1 MELVRIDGSLGEGG
15 GQILRSALALSA
27 ISGRPLEIFNIRAK
41 RRNPGLQ
48 HQHLTSVKAAAAV
61 ANAEMEGAELGS
73 TRLLFRPRGIK
84 CGEFSFDVGT
94 AGSIT
99 LVLQTL
105 LPMLVFAPCP
115 SRVKIRG
122 GTDVPM
128 APPVDYFTNVVL
140 KALEPMGV
148 RAELRLIRRGHYPRG
163 GGLVELSTAPSD
175 ELAAVRWLERGR
187 LLRVAGISHA
197 VNLPRHVAERQAKA
211 AEEALRGLGTPINI
225 EVEHR
230 EDGLGPGSAIVLWAE
245 TDRGMRIGA
254 DALGERGKPAEAVG
268 REAAEKLSAE
278 LATGAALDSHMGDMI
293 VLYMALAR
301 GRSEVVASRLTS
313 HLETNIFVV
322 EQFLPV
328 KFSYSGKEPVK
339 IAVDGVGFKRG
350 AML

>member
-1 MELVRIDGSLGEGG
+1 MGEGG
-15 GQILRSALALSA
+15 GQILRTALALSA
-27 ISGRPLEIFNIRAK
+27 ISGRPFEIFNIRAK
-41 RRNPGLQ
+41 RKNPGLQ
-48 HQHLTSVKAAAAV
+48 HQHLTSVEAAAAV
-61 ANAEMEGAELGS
+61 ASAELEGARLGS
-73 TRLLFRPRGIK
+73 TRLVFRPRGLK

-115 SRVKIRG
+115 SKVRVRG

-128 APPVDYFTNVVL
+128 APPIDYFAGVVL
-140 KALEPMGV
+140 KMLEPMGV

-163 GGLVELSTAPSD
+163 GGLVELSVTPAD

-187 LLRVAGISHA
+187 PLRVAGVSHA

-211 AEEALRGLGTPINI
+211 AEEALRGLGVPIGI

-230 EDGLGPGSAIVLWAE
+230 EDGLGPGSGIVLWAE
-245 TDRGMRIGA
+245 TDKGMRIGA

-278 LATGAALDSHMGDMI
+278 LAAGAALDSHMGDMI

-301 GRSEVVASRLTS
+301 GRSEVTASRLTS
-313 HLETNIFVV
+313 HLETNMFIV
-322 EQFLPV
+322 EQFLSV
-328 KFSYSGKEPVK
+328 KFSYSGREPVK
-339 IAVDGVGFKRG
+339 IAVDGIGLKRG
-350 AML
+350 AL